1 MPPRDYAD
9 QPVADALGLRAV
21 IDGLAS
27 DLQDMRAG
35 RLSAPE
41 ALARAA
47 LAKQLFNGVRLF
59 LVAHQMAQPKPARQP
74 KGEPDI
80 ITLPGQAE

>member
-1 MPPRDYAD
+1 MRDLRSLEKF
-9 QPVADALGLRAV
+9 ALMMGE
-21 IDGLAS
+21 DGGAF

-74 KGEPDI
+74 KAQPDI
-80 ITLPGQAE
+80 ITLPGPAE